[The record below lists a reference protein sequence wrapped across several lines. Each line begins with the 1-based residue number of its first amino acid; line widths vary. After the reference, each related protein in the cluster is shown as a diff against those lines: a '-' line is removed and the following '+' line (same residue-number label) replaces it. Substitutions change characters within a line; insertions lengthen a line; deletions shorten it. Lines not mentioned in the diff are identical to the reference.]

1 MQDLNVVLDILSNK
15 NESYI
20 YKDLYKI
27 LYNTEVYEFSFEN
40 RFKFLN
46 SDINIFKGK
55 DYIFESD
62 DIELNIIY
70 KLMNE
75 NYNFKQ
81 ITDKYDK
88 LLMLSISIILK
99 SVFKLDI
106 RLPSEVLWDI
116 KSTGTATKWWIPLD
130 LKIDNQFIISVL
142 EKKISDIRFLNL
154 IRKFLNLKT
163 FADVKETSTFS
174 GTIIY
179 KHGLYSVLLNI
190 TYT

>member
-27 LYNTEVYEFSFEN
+27 LYNTELYEFSFEN

-62 DIELNIIY
+62 DIELKIIY

-75 NYNFKQ
+75 SYNF
-81 ITDKYDK
+81 
-88 LLMLSISIILK
+88 
-99 SVFKLDI
+99 
-106 RLPSEVLWDI
+106 
-116 KSTGTATKWWIPLD
+116 
-130 LKIDNQFIISVL
+130 
-142 EKKISDIRFLNL
+142 
-154 IRKFLNLKT
+154 
-163 FADVKETSTFS
+163 
-174 GTIIY
+174 
-179 KHGLYSVLLNI
+179 
-190 TYT
+190 